1 MNRIG
6 IDVANDTLD
15 TTRAYGGQVERRQFA
30 NTAVGHRQ
38 FIKWA
43 LRGTERAHVCLE
55 ATGIYHL
62 QLALALYRHPAIE
75 LMVVN
80 PRAARRFAEAHMVRA
95 KTDRIDADGLLLFVQ
110 RMPFRPWLAPRE
122 EVLQLQSLAHRVAQL
137 DKELTRERSRLHA
150 SRKAGPHTRP
160 VQQDIQAHIKQLQR
174 RKDAMQARAEA
185 VIRDDQQLA
194 DDAHLIDSVPGFAAR
209 STSQLL
215 AELAPLPADMQA
227 PQWVAQAGIDPRPGE
242 SGTSVRSTRQIS
254 KQGNA
259 RIRAAL
265 YMPALVAIRHDK
277 HVAAY
282 YEHLRVRG
290 KSKMTAITAV
300 MRKLLVAIWG
310 MLQHRQEWN
319 GEKFYRLNL
328 SQNS

>member
-1 MNRIG
+1 MNLIG
-6 IDVANDTLD
+6 IDVSKATLD
-15 TTRAYGGQVERRQFA
+15 ATRANGQEVIRRQFN
-30 NTAVGHRQ
+30 NTPGGHRQ
-38 FIKWA
+38 FIRWA
-43 LRGTERAHVCLE
+43 VHGSDSARVCLE

-62 QLALALYRHPAIE
+62 QLALALDRHPAIE

-80 PRAARRFAEAHMVRA
+80 PRAARRFAQAHMVRA
-95 KTDRIDADGLLLFVQ
+95 KTDAIDADGLLLFVQ
-110 RMPFRPWLAPRE
+110 RMPFRPWQAPRD

-150 SRKAGPHTRP
+150 ARKAGSYTRP
-160 VQQDIQAHIKQLQR
+160 VQQDLQAHIKQLQR
-174 RKDAMQARAEA
+174 RKDAMQARAAA
-185 VIRDDQQLA
+185 VIHSDPALA
-194 DDAHLIDSVPGFAAR
+194 DDARLIDTIPGFAECSITR
-209 STSQLL
+209 LL

-242 SGTSVRSTRQIS
+242 SGTSVRSARQIS

-259 RIRAAL
+259 RIRAAMF
-265 YMPALVAIRHDK
+265 MPAMVASQHDP

-282 YEHLRVRG
+282 YAHLLARG

-310 MLQHRQEWN
+310 MLQHRQAWD
-319 GEKFYRLNL
+319 GDKFYRLNPL
-328 SQNS
+328 QTT

>member
-6 IDVANDTLD
+6 IDVSNDTFDATRD
-15 TTRAYGGQVERRQFA
+15 TGRQCSRRQFP
-30 NTAVGHRQ
+30 NTPGGHRQ
-38 FIKWA
+38 FIRWA
-43 LRGTERAHVCLE
+43 LCGSDTARVGLE

-62 QLALALYRHPAIE
+62 QLALALYQHSAIE

-95 KTDRIDADGLLLFVQ
+95 KTDAVDADGMLLFVQ
-110 RMPFRPWLAPRE
+110 RMPFRSWVAPRD

-150 SRKAGPHTRP
+150 VRKAGPHTHA

-174 RKDAMQARAEA
+174 RKDAMQVRAEA
-185 VIRDDQQLA
+185 VIQSDEQLA
-194 DDAHLIDSVPGFAAR
+194 ADAHLIDSVPGYAAR
-209 STSQLL
+209 STSRVL

-242 SGTSVRSTRQIS
+242 SGTSVRSARQIS

-259 RIRAAL
+259 HIRAAL
-265 YMPALVAIRHDK
+265 FMPALVAIRYDAN
-277 HVAAY
+277 VAAY
-282 YEHLRVRG
+282 YEHLVVRG

-328 SQNS
+328 PQTT

>member
-6 IDVANDTLD
+6 IDVSNDTFDATRD
-15 TTRAYGGQVERRQFA
+15 TGRQCSRRQFP
-30 NTAVGHRQ
+30 NTPGGYRQ
-38 FIKWA
+38 FVRWA
-43 LRGTERAHVCLE
+43 LSGTDAARVGLE

-62 QLALALYRHPAIE
+62 QLALALYQHPSIE

-95 KTDRIDADGLLLFVQ
+95 KTDAVDADGLLLFVQ
-110 RMPFRPWLAPRE
+110 RMPFRPWVAPRD

-150 SRKAGPHTRP
+150 VRKAGPHTQA

-174 RKDAMQARAEA
+174 RKDTMQARAEA
-185 VIRDDQQLA
+185 VIQGDEQLA
-194 DDAHLIDSVPGFAAR
+194 ADAHLIDSVPGFAAR
-209 STSQLL
+209 STSRVL

-242 SGTSVRSTRQIS
+242 SGTSVRSARQIS

-265 YMPALVAIRHDK
+265 FMPTLVAIRHDAN
-277 HVAAY
+277 VAAY
-282 YEHLRVRG
+282 YEHLVVRG

-310 MLQHRQEWN
+310 MLHHRQEWN
-319 GEKFYRLNL
+319 GEKFYRLDL
-328 SQNS
+328 SQTT

>member
-6 IDVANDTLD
+6 IDVSNDTFDATRD
-15 TTRAYGGQVERRQFA
+15 TGRQCSRRQFP
-30 NTAVGHRQ
+30 NTAGGYRQ
-38 FIKWA
+38 FIRWA
-43 LRGTERAHVCLE
+43 LGGCASARVGLE

-62 QLALALYRHPAIE
+62 QLALALYQHPAIE

-95 KTDRIDADGLLLFVQ
+95 KTDAVDADGMLLFVQ
-110 RMPFRPWLAPRE
+110 RMPFRPWVAPRN

-150 SRKAGPHTRP
+150 ARKAGPHTRA
-160 VQQDIQAHIKQLQR
+160 VHQDIQAHIKQLQR

-185 VIRDDQQLA
+185 VIQSDEQLA
-194 DDAHLIDSVPGFAAR
+194 ADAHLIDSVPGFAAR
-209 STSQLL
+209 STSRVL
-215 AELAPLPADMQA
+215 AELALLPADMQA

-242 SGTSVRSTRQIS
+242 SGTSVRSARQIS

-265 YMPALVAIRHDK
+265 FMPALVAIRYDAN
-277 HVAAY
+277 VAAY
-282 YEHLRVRG
+282 YEHLVVRG

-328 SQNS
+328 PRTT

>member
-1 MNRIG
+1 MNAIG
-6 IDVANDTLD
+6 IDVSSDTFD
-15 TTRAYGGQVERRQFA
+15 ASRAAGPAVSRRRFS
-30 NTAVGHRQ
+30 NTPTGHRQ

-43 LRGTERAHVCLE
+43 LRGTGLARVCLE

-62 QLALALYRHPAIE
+62 QLALTLYQHSAIE

-95 KTDRIDADGLLLFVQ
+95 KTDVIDADGLLLFVQ
-110 RMPFRPWLAPRE
+110 RMPFRAWVAPRA

-150 SRKAGPHTRP
+150 ARKAGPHTRP

-185 VIRDDQQLA
+185 AMQSDPALA
-194 DDAHLIDSVPGFAAR
+194 DDARLVDTIPGFAMR
-209 STSQLL
+209 SASRLL
-215 AELAPLPADMQA
+215 AELAPLPADLQA

-242 SGTSVRSTRQIS
+242 SGTSVRAARQIS

-265 YMPALVAIRHDK
+265 FMPALVAIQHDVN
-277 HVAAY
+277 VAVY
-282 YEHLRVRG
+282 YERLLARG

-310 MLQHRQEWN
+310 MLHHRQEWD
-319 GEKFYRLNL
+319 GEKFYRLTAHTA
-328 SQNS
+328 

>member
-1 MNRIG
+1 MNQVG
-6 IDVANDTLD
+6 IDISSDTFD
-15 TTRAYGGQVERRQFA
+15 ASRATGATCSRRQFP
-30 NTAVGHRQ
+30 NTPAGHRQ
-38 FIKWA
+38 FIRWA
-43 LRGTERAHVCLE
+43 LCDTEAARGCLE

-62 QLALALYRHPAIE
+62 QLALALDRHPAIE

-95 KTDRIDADGLLLFVQ
+95 KTDAVDADGLLLFVQ
-110 RMPFRPWLAPRE
+110 RMPFHPWVAPRD

-150 SRKAGPHTRP
+150 ARKAGPHTRP
-160 VQQDIQAHIKQLQR
+160 VQQDLQAHIQYLQR
-174 RKDAMQARAEA
+174 RQEVMQAQAEA
-185 VIRDDQQLA
+185 VIQRDPALA
-194 DDAHLIDSVPGFAAR
+194 DEARLIDTIPGFAER
-209 STSQLL
+209 SVTRLI
-215 AELAPLPADMQA
+215 AELAPLPGDMQA

-242 SGTSVRSTRQIS
+242 SGTSVRSARQIS

-265 YMPALVAIRHDK
+265 FMPALVAIQHDPN
-277 HVAAY
+277 VAAY
-282 YEHLRVRG
+282 YEHLLARG

-310 MLQHRQEWN
+310 MLHHRQAWD
-319 GEKFYRLNL
+319 GDKFYRLNPP
-328 SQNS
+328 QTA